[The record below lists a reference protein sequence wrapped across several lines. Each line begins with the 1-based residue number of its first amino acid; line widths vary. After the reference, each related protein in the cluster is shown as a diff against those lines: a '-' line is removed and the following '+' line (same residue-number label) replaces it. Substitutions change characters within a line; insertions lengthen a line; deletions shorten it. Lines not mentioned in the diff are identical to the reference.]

1 MSEIQTTKALTQAI
15 ALALAEPDR
24 ANLHQFLEEFE
35 QALTTVPPPAQ
46 LQVAATMLY
55 QLVDLYVARADRLLD
70 DWEERHNP
78 PTLEEPILT
87 AEMLQEVLR
96 HSMTLNLEEVLE
108 VIAPQQRHTQ
118 SSDSLVEEVEKTNL
132 LEFLEAIDE
141 EQNKQQALQVAHNED
156 VSAWV
161 TAIHEALSD
170 FARRDIPKVSML
182 DVQRSLNLP
191 LIEVWLGLLLGGFVL
206 EQGEFYSN
214 QVWIVQE
221 L

>member
-35 QALTTVPPPAQ
+35 RALTTVPPPAQ

-108 VIAPQQRHTQ
+108 VIEPQQRHTQ
-118 SSDSLVEEVEKTNL
+118 PSDSLVEEMEKTNL
-132 LEFLEAIDE
+132 LEFLDAIDE
-141 EQNKQQALQVAHNED
+141 EQSKQQALQVAHNED

-170 FARRDIPKVSML
+170 SARRDIPKVSML

-191 LIEVWLGLLLGGFVL
+191 LIEIWLGLLLGGFVL
-206 EQGEFYSN
+206 EQGDFYSN

-221 L
+221 F